1 MVFHDFH
8 QTSWWAREGKGAN
21 YAAFCVP
28 LILRYD
34 LVKLRLYPR
43 TDPLIWRL
51 RICQNQWSRL
61 KTENKLES
69 GQPVQVASSIVLSTG
84 FSPLP
89 SDGRFRVES
98 FAAYSA
104 TTIRVCCKNPLLNY
118 ISLHLSHAI
127 VKILLSLHWVQA
139 SAMKLACS
147 RRSDSGERCEVK
159 RSAKK

>member
-8 QTSWWAREGKGAN
+8 QISWWAREGKGTN
-21 YAAFCVP
+21 YTAFCFP

-34 LVKLRLYPR
+34 LVNLYPR
-43 TDPLIWRL
+43 TDPLIWLL
-51 RICQNQWSRL
+51 RMCQNQWSRL
-61 KTENKLES
+61 KTENKFES

-104 TTIRVCCKNPLLNY
+104 TTIRVCCKNPLLSY

-127 VKILLSLHWVQA
+127 VKILLSPHWVQA
-139 SAMKLACS
+139 SAMRLACS
-147 RRSDSGERCEVK
+147 RRSDSGERGEVK
-159 RSAKK
+159 RRAKK

>member
-8 QTSWWAREGKGAN
+8 QTSWWAREGKWAN

-61 KTENKLES
+61 KTEIKLES
-69 GQPVQVASSIVLSTG
+69 GQPVQVASSIVLSIG

-118 ISLHLSHAI
+118 TSLHLSHAI

-147 RRSDSGERCEVK
+147 RRSDSGERCEVN
-159 RSAKK
+159 RTAKK